1 MSKIARAIAER
12 IEAIAA
18 WRREREFQDMM
29 GLGPEAA
36 ARSRHSAD
44 GLEAL
49 AAYVAALPET
59 DSRLER
65 LRKTSFRGEIF
76 DPGATLLNEL
86 GRFRFHDP
94 DVTVETF
101 LDRMA
106 EWAEQDEREMGEWGG
121 PQLAGDNPWRAN
133 WSVQVDSST
142 DEDDDEEHFR
152 RKAAEAAE
160 RDPWSA

>member
-1 MSKIARAIAER
+1 MKSIRSAIVER

-36 ARSRHSAD
+36 ARSRRSAD
-44 GLEAL
+44 GLDAL
-49 AAYVAALPET
+49 AVYVAALP
-59 DSRLER
+59 DDDARLER
-65 LRKTSFRGEIF
+65 LRKAAFRGETF

-86 GRFRFHDP
+86 GRFRFHDADAP
-94 DVTVETF
+94 VDTF

-121 PQLAGDNPWRAN
+121 PQIAGDNPWRAN
-133 WSVQVDSST
+133 WTVQVDVTSD
-142 DEDDDEEHFR
+142 DEDDDEYFR
-152 RKAAEAAE
+152 RKAAEARNGWDA
-160 RDPWSA
+160 

>member
-1 MSKIARAIAER
+1 MNVRGAVVER

-36 ARSRHSAD
+36 ARSRRSAG
-44 GLEAL
+44 GLDAL
-49 AAYVAALPET
+49 AASVKGLADDDP
-59 DSRLER
+59 RLER
-65 LRKTSFRGEIF
+65 IRRAAFRGEQF

-94 DVTVETF
+94 EAPVDTF

-121 PQLAGDNPWRAN
+121 PQIAGDNPWRAN
-133 WSVQVDSST
+133 WTIQVNVASDE
-142 DEDDDEEHFR
+142 DEDDDAYFR
-152 RKAAEAAE
+152 RKEE
-160 RDPWSA
+160 RER

>member
-1 MSKIARAIAER
+1 MNVRGAVVER

-36 ARSRHSAD
+36 ARSRRSAE
-44 GLEAL
+44 GLDAL
-49 AAYVAALPET
+49 AAYVRGLADDDPRVERIRRAA
-59 DSRLER
+59 
-65 LRKTSFRGEIF
+65 FRGEQF

-94 DVTVETF
+94 EAPVDTF

-121 PQLAGDNPWRAN
+121 PQIAGDNPWRAN
-133 WSVQVDSST
+133 WTIQVNVSSDE
-142 DEDDDEEHFR
+142 DEDDDAYFR
-152 RKAAEAAE
+152 RKAE
-160 RDPWSA
+160 RDT

>member
-1 MSKIARAIAER
+1 MSSIRTAMVER

-36 ARSRHSAD
+36 ARSRRSAE
-44 GLEAL
+44 GLDAL
-49 AAYVAALPET
+49 AAYVQGLADDDP
-59 DSRLER
+59 RLER
-65 LRKTSFRGEIF
+65 IRRAAFRGEQF

-94 DVTVETF
+94 EAPLETF

-121 PQLAGDNPWRAN
+121 PQIAGDNPWRAN
-133 WSVQVDSST
+133 WTIQVNVASDE
-142 DEDDDEEHFR
+142 DEDDDAYFR
-152 RKAAEAAE
+152 RKAE
-160 RDPWSA
+160 RDT

>member
-1 MSKIARAIAER
+1 MTDVGKAVVER

-36 ARSRHSAD
+36 ARSRRSAE
-44 GLEAL
+44 GLDAL
-49 AAYVAALPET
+49 AAYVRSLP
-59 DSRLER
+59 DDDARLER
-65 LRKTSFRGEIF
+65 LRRAAFRGEVF
-76 DPGATLLNEL
+76 DPGATLLTEL

-94 DVTVETF
+94 DAPVEAF

-121 PQLAGDNPWRAN
+121 PQIAGDNPWRAT
-133 WSVQVDSST
+133 WTVQVNAPA
-142 DEDDDEEHFR
+142 DEDDDDEAYFQ
-152 RKAAEAAE
+152 RKAAEA
-160 RDPWSA
+160 RDGWDA

>member
-1 MSKIARAIAER
+1 MDVRGAIVER

-36 ARSRHSAD
+36 ARSRRSAE
-44 GLEAL
+44 GLDAL
-49 AAYVAALPET
+49 AIFIQSRPADDP
-59 DSRLER
+59 RLER
-65 LRKTSFRGEIF
+65 LRKAAFMGEVF
-76 DPGATLLNEL
+76 EPGATLLNEL

-94 DVTVETF
+94 DAPVDSF
-101 LDRMA
+101 LERMV

-133 WSVQVDSST
+133 WTVQVPVDLSDE
-142 DEDDDEEHFR
+142 DEDDEAYFR
-152 RKAAEAAE
+152 RTEE
-160 RDPWSA
+160 RGRRT